1 MGGLSHLSVG
11 GQVLMLL
18 PNEEAEMHLLKGT
31 WEGVENLHKI
41 TTDLVL
47 NWCVV
52 GIFPRN

>member
-1 MGGLSHLSVG
+1 
-11 GQVLMLL
+11 MLL

-47 NWCVV
+47 NWGVV